1 MIRLTFAAAIAAL
14 FVAALPAAQAA
25 PIAPLPAAVAGGA
38 NGPVTQVWYY
48 HRHRH
53 WCHWHPHRCW

>member
-14 FVAALPAAQAA
+14 VFAALPGASQAA
-25 PIAPLPAAVAGGA
+25 PIAPLPAGVASDA
-38 NGPVTQVWYY
+38 SNGHVTQVWW

-53 WCHWHPHRCW
+53 WCRWHRCW